1 MGKQSSRIY
10 GIKVK
15 EHRNYF
21 EYPAE
26 NPEIKIYYD
35 ANASKQWIIKSNY
48 NSIWYNGQSYPSG
61 YTVISFKDGT
71 DCQNNPFMLMA
82 PHEEDG
88 IIVNYFY
95 RITGRFT
102 SYPQIELNEE
112 FDISEETV
120 IPEPTENES
129 DDIRY
134 TIESG
139 RPGNHYSQ
147 LYVRKFI
154 NNEEVGHTIVT
165 PESINAYKVAHSS
178 NYYNYLKV
186 FNALLFDWRGM
197 APSIYEEPYS
207 FILYSNVTYLE
218 WNGITR
224 MRHTKI
230 TEWTWDTEVNMD
242 IQDFSRQYDPV
253 EPSDKDVIKY
263 DIASN
268 SNNSEIINVQKMVNN
283 SVVVT
288 KSVSKNDILSYKNTN
303 HGDPLRVFDNLLF
316 DCLQLP
322 ESYPNYTFIIKADN
336 SYLKYDGDWVNY
348 GNDIV
353 SWPTNAFVNFEIE
366 DYSNRYEQQVLEGDN
381 YNVYIEHIK
390 WNSQHQYW
398 VNVDSPIALTK
409 DEVCYDIFYDHKEMY
424 YNNHYHKAAWLVYD
438 QPSEGYK
445 KIGKLAIMYADPFWV
460 LITTADGIYWNGHT
474 YKGRKLL
481 KMWKDDEAV
490 DLTMKRTE
498 SRKKTTFGNEYDRI
512 RYTVITNNGDSKIK
526 LTKYIN
532 DIKST
537 ESTFNPLTT
546 EQRTFSGIVLYCVD
560 TSVILMYSK
569 SDDLTVDGI
578 PYTTNE
584 KIGEW
589 LISEKVSYSINDKD
603 YQKVNYVI
611 TTSELNNTITLI
623 KQINDLEDD
632 TVVFDPET
640 DCPLNF
646 YNIRF
651 AYSNGKV
658 SVYSKCDYIKLSG
671 STYKNGNLITDW
683 PLEEKVN
690 FAIQDESDKY
700 EVTKTTT
707 YTVKTENVT
716 ETDYDI
722 ITLMDEHWTPLKIC
736 KINNGRTSNEEIVN
750 FYDCQYEP
758 YFNYDDK
765 LQLIYDPATT
775 YWTLKSLSDEIY
787 KDNVNYPEGSVIDT
801 WPYGTDKHIYGVG
814 HQDIS
819 HYEIRLHSVEV
830 DSKASYETTHEYITN
845 PTYTII
851 TQPDHS
857 LDVTN
862 NQPGSLPVT
871 RNIRYMDAIDWYT
884 FFGLKIKYNTTTSE
898 WEVKAGN
905 NLIVVGQ
912 ILYKKGDIVSKWNY
926 YEDVDKTINTL
937 VEDIKHTTRDDKEKD
952 ILVSSKN
959 FWLYG
964 YIWQKEE
971 TPPPG
976 PWPSGYIG
984 DIIIIQDP
992 SDNRW
997 GTLCYIIPNEL
1008 YHRKILPSTSR
1019 QPWLRIYLSEFS
1031 YFFNTENEF
1040 YVPFGVNEIFWYCS
1054 VSASND
1060 YIFQTQRRMTT
1071 SFYIPQTQGYFNNFD
1086 MVGKFIEKE
1095 SCVSIYSLGTYGDL
1109 GDRWLF
1115 LIMKA
1120 EYSSSG
1126 WINVQYQQ
1134 AIDIAVYDWQ
1144 QALQTDFDQLNG
1156 AGYVIWASYM
1166 NPYTKVNSLNKAV
1179 YFCCPRL
1186 NLNVDLF
1193 KYLTFRFYQ
1202 ETLSLI
1208 EIPSSI
1214 TNEIKSS
1221 VVPHHE
1227 KNIEVNVRT
1236 IYFNNTFYLII
1247 YAGVHE
1253 NFNGNG
1259 SYYPPET
1266 WDNDYFISPHVF
1278 LLTYND
1284 ISGFHLYNLDNDVFG
1299 TADRVSPIL
1308 ETPIGAGR
1316 SYYVLEKYYSVP
1328 TRLYTYQN
1336 ELYISDIRYDEIV
1349 DGDLGKS
1356 IVYKRC
1362 IYKLDEQN
1370 HTFIKVKEFKIEDTI
1385 SVYDIVNKENVE
1397 INICQFLLR
1406 YDFITHNSENFTHLE
1421 HIQNVSRSLRRK
1433 DLVNGLYFIYLKNRT
1448 QTIYYF
1454 TNPLFDEDIMNFC
1467 FPANEIGFRDRYSE
1481 DGNF

>member
-1 MGKQSSRIY
+1 MGNQSSRIY

-48 NSIWYNGQSYPSG
+48 DSIWYNGQSYPSG

-95 RITGRFT
+95 RITGRFA
-102 SYPQIELNEE
+102 SYPEIELNEE
-112 FDISEETV
+112 FDISEEAV
-120 IPEPTENES
+120 ISEPSENES
-129 DDIRY
+129 DNVRY

-253 EPSDKDVIKY
+253 ESSDKDNIKY
-263 DIASN
+263 NIASN

-303 HGDPLRVFDNLLF
+303 HGNPLRVFDNLLF

-322 ESYPNYTFIIKADN
+322 ESYPNYTFVIKADN
-336 SYLKYDGDWVNY
+336 SYLKYDGNWINY
-348 GNDIV
+348 GNDIT

-366 DYSNRYEQQVLEGDN
+366 DYSNRYEQQVLEGDK

-390 WNSQHQYW
+390 WNSQYQYW

-490 DLTMKRTE
+490 DLTMIRTE

-537 ESTFNPLTT
+537 ESIFNPLTT
-546 EQRTFSGIVLYCVD
+546 EQRTFSGIVLYCIN
-560 TSVILMYSK
+560 TSVISMYSK

-671 STYKNGNLITDW
+671 STYKNGNLITNW

-736 KINNGRTSNEEIVN
+736 KINNGKTSNEEIVN

-801 WPYGTDKHIYGVG
+801 WPYGTDRHIYGVG

-819 HYEIRLHSVEV
+819 HYEIRLHSIEV

-884 FFGLKIKYNTTTSE
+884 FFGLKIRYNTTTSE

-912 ILYKKGDIVSKWNY
+912 ILYKKGDIVSKWDY
-926 YEDVDKTINTL
+926 YENVDKTINTL
-937 VEDIKHTTRDDKEKD
+937 VEDIKHTTRNDKEKD
-952 ILVSSKN
+952 LLVSSKN
-959 FWLYG
+959 LWLYG

-971 TPPPG
+971 TPPPPVLEAFDIITFTDYAWNTRYAKIKLVDG
-976 PWPSGYIG
+976 HISMDDGYI
-984 DIIIIQDP
+984 
-992 SDNRW
+992 
-997 GTLCYIIPNEL
+997 L
-1008 YHRKILPSTSR
+1008 Y
-1019 QPWLRIYLSEFS
+1019 Y
-1031 YFFNTENEF
+1031 
-1040 YVPFGVNEIFWYCS
+1040 
-1054 VSASND
+1054 SA
-1060 YIFQTQRRMTT
+1060 
-1071 SFYIPQTQGYFNNFD
+1071 
-1086 MVGKFIEKE
+1086 
-1095 SCVSIYSLGTYGDL
+1095 
-1109 GDRWLF
+1109 
-1115 LIMKA
+1115 
-1120 EYSSSG
+1120 
-1126 WINVQYQQ
+1126 
-1134 AIDIAVYDWQ
+1134 
-1144 QALQTDFDQLNG
+1144 
-1156 AGYVIWASYM
+1156 
-1166 NPYTKVNSLNKAV
+1166 
-1179 YFCCPRL
+1179 
-1186 NLNVDLF
+1186 
-1193 KYLTFRFYQ
+1193 
-1202 ETLSLI
+1202 
-1208 EIPSSI
+1208 
-1214 TNEIKSS
+1214 
-1221 VVPHHE
+1221 
-1227 KNIEVNVRT
+1227 
-1236 IYFNNTFYLII
+1236 
-1247 YAGVHE
+1247 YA
-1253 NFNGNG
+1253 
-1259 SYYPPET
+1259 
-1266 WDNDYFISPHVF
+1266 
-1278 LLTYND
+1278 
-1284 ISGFHLYNLDNDVFG
+1284 
-1299 TADRVSPIL
+1299 
-1308 ETPIGAGR
+1308 TPIGLGFFYNNYLNKCYVSNRNYGYEVDIDENGNVTTR
-1316 SYYVLEKYYSVP
+1316 SYNNFYKQKINETDGFALQGIISAGTFLSIVITVDPETYTYGYKKYMSNDVNDIETLLEESELQCTIGEYYRLNGYFVSLINNKLCFLMTSDDFSYMSLFIADVSSTIVYTYGFYNVDTFDDDIRNTIRNLYPLDNEYTYNMQNMPTFDKDGYIYRLIECEQYYIYGDSGTVRYYFPGFIKINPLNGNWSFIDLSNSPLHTDMHNENIPEHMDRNIAQSFIIEDGEQYYLYARTYIGLYIYQIVFNDGEITLIRKNYFDGSSDAHTYVDFGELQGYPVRCYPSLDGCYFRNERYEFGINFGGNIRNRPDNRTVARWSNGLLSNSGKGIYAVVGYSGSGS
-1328 TRLYTYQN
+1328 TRLIAMLGSP
-1336 ELYISDIRYDEIV
+1336 ELTPHPYNQVVLSY
-1349 DGDLGKS
+1349 
-1356 IVYKRC
+1356 
-1362 IYKLDEQN
+1362 
-1370 HTFIKVKEFKIEDTI
+1370 
-1385 SVYDIVNKENVE
+1385 
-1397 INICQFLLR
+1397 
-1406 YDFITHNSENFTHLE
+1406 
-1421 HIQNVSRSLRRK
+1421 
-1433 DLVNGLYFIYLKNRT
+1433 
-1448 QTIYYF
+1448 
-1454 TNPLFDEDIMNFC
+1454 
-1467 FPANEIGFRDRYSE
+1467 
-1481 DGNF
+1481 